1 MALSLDHD
9 HRPQG
14 GLTLEYEPAG
24 PDTPIDKVVFYLG
37 ALGMLSLFGT
47 VLYTVGARYLFN
59 RPPLWSVDVPNLI
72 FIWLVFG
79 VVGLTAKL
87 GPQIRVVFFVRKM
100 RPPVRRA
107 IEAASHVAVLLML
120 ATFVVNSQPI
130 IELSSEEVM
139 LSTGWPGSVFFYAL
153 PVGCVV
159 IGYYQVLALL
169 RVIRAPLVRA
179 P

>member
-1 MALSLDHD
+1 LAVPLGHG

-14 GLTLEYEPAG
+14 CLTLEGDHAPAG
-24 PDTPIDKVVFYLG
+24 PVSFIDKAVFYLG
-37 ALGMLSLFGT
+37 AFGMLGLFGT
-47 VLYTVGARYLFN
+47 VLYTVGARYVFD

-79 VVGLTAKL
+79 VVGLTTKL

-100 RPPVRRA
+100 PLAVSRA
-107 IEAASHVAVLLML
+107 FEVAAHCAVLMML
-120 ATFVVNSQPI
+120 AAFIIESQPI
-130 IELSSEEVM
+130 IELSSDEVM

-159 IGYYQVLALL
+159 IGYYQILALL
-169 RVIRAPLVRA
+169 RILRGR
-179 P
+179 

>member
-1 MALSLDHD
+1 MDD
-9 HRPQG
+9 GHRAQG
-14 GLTLEYEPAG
+14 GLTLEEEHPAARPSG
-24 PDTPIDKVVFYLG
+24 LIDATVFYLG
-37 ALGMLSLFGT
+37 AFGMLGLFAT

-87 GPQIRVVFFVRKM
+87 GPQIRVVFFVRKLP
-100 RPPVRRA
+100 RGVQRA
-107 IEAASHVAVLLML
+107 IEALAHCAVLLML
-120 ATFVVNSQPI
+120 AAFIVNSQPI
-130 IELSSEEVM
+130 IELSSDEVM

-159 IGYYQVLALL
+159 IGYYQIGALL
-169 RVIRAPLVRA
+169 RVLRAR
-179 P
+179 

>member
-1 MALSLDHD
+1 MGDD
-9 HRPQG
+9 HRAQG
-14 GLTLEYEPAG
+14 RLTLDTEHEPAG
-24 PDTPIDKVVFYLG
+24 PETLIDKIVFYLG
-37 ALGMLSLFGT
+37 AFGMLGLFGT

-87 GPQIRVVFFVRKM
+87 GPEIRVVFFVRKL
-100 RPPVRRA
+100 PPVVRRC
-107 IEAASHVAVLLML
+107 IDIAAHGAVLMML
-120 ATFVVNSQPI
+120 AAFIIYSQPI
-130 IELSSEEVM
+130 IELSSDEVM

-159 IGYYQVLALL
+159 IGYYQILALI
-169 RVIRAPLVRA
+169 RIMRAP
-179 P
+179 